1 MKNVVKFIML
11 WVMMVFAAVLMP
23 ILTVMRYEVKMSVKK
38 V

>member
-1 MKNVVKFIML
+1 MKNIVKFIVL
-11 WVMMVFAAVLMP
+11 WVMMGFAAVLMP